1 MANETQSESYYKTI
15 ADANPWLNN
24 TISTDILSGNQNPV
38 TFPTKEETM
47 YPIITPPDQI
57 PEDPNKALKDYAS
70 GLGTPP
76 SGVEAYK
83 QAQEGVDITSKETA
97 LTTATNE
104 VTQEQANL
112 ATINAELKDITSR
125 GQQSQLQLESSAGG
139 KDVTTTFLGRQ
150 QQEVSRQTAIQ
161 ALPLQAQAL
170 ASQAKILS
178 LQGNQTAAQTALTNA
193 ENKMNTLF
201 KLYSDDATNA
211 YNYKKDLLDKFYDVA
226 TKKQQDKLDAK
237 KTEDANAFTL
247 LRDELGY
254 QKDLAQTALKNE
266 DTASMAKIM
275 ALDPT
280 SKTYKEDLAKLAG
293 QITIKPTITPE
304 EKKSA
309 DWTKGRQ
316 FLTDNP
322 DATYEQ
328 LEAGLR
334 QYTTTLSDADIKSL
348 LGEKGLTKTSKL
360 TREAVASL
368 YSLPDNNE
376 KTGWFGFG
384 KTNSEKLNDIMA
396 SIKKYQDIGYS
407 DDEILKLVK

>member
-1 MANETQSESYYKTI
+1 M
-15 ADANPWLNN
+15 
-24 TISTDILSGNQNPV
+24 
-38 TFPTKEETM
+38 
-47 YPIITPPDQI
+47 
-57 PEDPNKALKDYAS
+57 
-70 GLGTPP
+70 
-76 SGVEAYK
+76 
-83 QAQEGVDITSKETA
+83 
-97 LTTATNE
+97 
-104 VTQEQANL
+104 